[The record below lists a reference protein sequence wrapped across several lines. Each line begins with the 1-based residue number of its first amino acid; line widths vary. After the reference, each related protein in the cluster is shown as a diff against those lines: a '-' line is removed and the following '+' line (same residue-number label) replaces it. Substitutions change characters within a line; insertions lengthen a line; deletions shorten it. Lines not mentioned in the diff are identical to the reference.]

1 MDKKLLK
8 GVYSAIFSIY
18 DEQLNVKKD
27 AVKSIVDYHLN
38 NGLKG
43 FYVGGATGEC
53 VVLPAK
59 TRKQMLEAVID
70 ANNNRGQIV
79 AHIGAGHYDET
90 LELLD
95 HANNMN
101 IDAVASLPPSLMGY
115 YDAAEVVEYYKEIAK
130 KSKHPVYVYINPFV
144 ASVVGGNLLG
154 FAKEMAGIDNV
165 AGMKISIADYYSFGK
180 VTATVGDKLNI
191 MNGPDECM
199 ICGLSVG
206 ADGAIGT
213 TYNIAPK
220 VAVEIYEK
228 FKAGDMAGALS
239 AQRKMNKII
248 DVLIDGNIS
257 VWKDALGLLGF
268 DMGYTVFPTK
278 LADKTEKA
286 KLKAGLDAI
295 NFFDMVK

>member
-1 MDKKLLK
+1 MDKKLLN
-8 GVYSAIFSIY
+8 GVYSAIFSVY
-18 DEQLNVKKD
+18 DEKLNVKKD
-27 AVKSIVDYHLN
+27 TVKKIVDYHLD

-70 ANNNRGQIV
+70 ANNGRGQIV

-90 LELLD
+90 LDLLD
-95 HANNMN
+95 HANNMQ

-115 YDAAEVVEYYKEIAK
+115 YDAAEVVDYYKDIAE
-130 KSKHPVYVYINPFV
+130 KSKHPVYVYLNPFV

-154 FAKEMAGIDNV
+154 FAKEMQKIDNV
-165 AGMKISIADYYSFGK
+165 VGLKISLADYYAFGN

-191 MNGPDECM
+191 LNGPDECM

-220 VAVEIYEK
+220 LAVEIYDK
-228 FKAGDMAGALS
+228 FKAGDMSGALA
-239 AQRKMNKII
+239 AQRKMNRII
-248 DVLIDGNIS
+248 ELLISGNIS

-278 LADKTEKA
+278 LADKEEKA
-286 KLKAGLDAI
+286 KLKADLEAI

>member
-8 GVYSAIFSIY
+8 GVYSAIFSVY
-18 DEQLNVKKD
+18 DEKLNVKKD
-27 AVKSIVDYHLN
+27 TVNKIVDYHLN

-90 LELLD
+90 LDLLD
-95 HANNMN
+95 HANNMP

-115 YDAAEVVEYYKEIAK
+115 FDAGEIVEYYVELAK
-130 KSKHPVYVYINPFV
+130 KSKHPVYVYINPYV
-144 ASVVGGNLLG
+144 ASVLSANLLD
-154 FAKEMAGIDNV
+154 FAKKMAEIDNL
-165 AGMKISIADYYSFGK
+165 AGLKISLADYYTFGN
-180 VTATVGDKLNI
+180 VTAAVGDKLNI
-191 MNGPDECM
+191 LNGPDECM

-206 ADGAIGT
+206 ADGAIGS
-213 TYNIAPK
+213 TYNLVPK
-220 VAVEIYEK
+220 LAVDIYEK
-228 FKAGDMAGALS
+228 FKAGDMAGAL
-239 AQRKMNKII
+239 ANQRKMNKII
-248 DVLIDGNIS
+248 DVLISGNMS

-278 LADKTEKA
+278 LATKEEKA
-286 KLKAGLDAI
+286 KLKADLDAVGY
-295 NFFDMVK
+295 FDLVK

>member
-1 MDKKLLK
+1 MDKKLLQ
-8 GVYSAIFSIY
+8 GVYSAIFSVY
-18 DEQLNVKKD
+18 DEKLNVKKD
-27 AVKSIVDYHLN
+27 TVKKMVDYHLD

-95 HANNMN
+95 HANNMQ
-101 IDAVASLPPSLMGY
+101 IDAVSSLPPSLMGY
-115 YDAAEVVEYYKEIAK
+115 YRADEVVEYYKDIAK

-165 AGMKISIADYYSFGK
+165 VGMKISIADYYAFGK
-180 VTATVGDKLNI
+180 VTASVGDKLNI
-191 MNGPDECM
+191 LNGPDECM

-220 VAVEIYEK
+220 LAVEIYNK
-228 FKAGDMAGALS
+228 FKTGDMAGALT
-239 AQRKMNKII
+239 AQRKMNEII
-248 DVLIDGNIS
+248 NIALGLNTS
-257 VWKDALGLLGF
+257 RWKDIMELLGF
-268 DMGYTVFPTK
+268 DMGYTVFPARLETK
-278 LADKTEKA
+278 EEKA
-286 KLKAGLDAI
+286 KLKADLDAI
-295 NFFDMVK
+295 NFFDMV